1 MGWHFARTEA
11 ALTPYV
17 PVSRSRFKKSL
28 SKVVNEFELA
38 DVGQF
43 AVAI

>member
-1 MGWHFARTEA
+1 MGWHFAHTEA

-17 PVSRSRFKKSL
+17 PVSWSHFEKSL
-28 SKVVNEFELA
+28 PNVVNEFELA

-43 AVAI
+43 TAAI